1 MSSADKLKKHASTTV
16 VMDFLKETYLSSLE
30 ERVAL
35 RTLAERLGV
44 TPPAVSRMT
53 QRLAR
58 KGYVQRAGACGINLT
73 EAGLKVALRAIRKQ
87 RVYEAFLVQALG
99 YKWTDVFSAA
109 ASSCNHLDDELVE
122 RMFARAGKPERCPH
136 GDPIPTREG
145 KITYPAAQKLTEAK
159 EGSTGA
165 ISRVASHD
173 ADMLNYLES
182 LNLRPGAPIELV
194 GRAPFNGPLRVRV
207 QNGGFKDE
215 HVIGQQLAEHIW
227 METPSAS

>member
-1 MSSADKLKKHASTTV
+1 MSSAEKLKKHASTTV

-58 KGYVQRAGACGINLT
+58 KGYVRREGACGIDLT
-73 EAGLKVALRAIRKQ
+73 DAGLKIAMRAIRKQ
-87 RVYEAFLVQALG
+87 RVFEVFLVKSLG
-99 YKWTDVFSAA
+99 YKWTEVFPVA
-109 ASSCNHLDDELVE
+109 ASSCNHLDDEMVE
-122 RMFARAGKPERCPH
+122 RMFAQTGKPERCPH

-145 KITYPAAQKLTEAK
+145 KINYPAAQKLTAVK
-159 EGSTGA
+159 EGATGA
-165 ISRVASHD
+165 LGRVSSHD
-173 ADMLNYLES
+173 SDMLNYLDS
-182 LNLRPGAPIELV
+182 LGLRPGAAIELV
-194 GRAPFNGPLRVRV
+194 GRAPFNGPLRVRL
-207 QNGGFKDE
+207 QNGSFKDE

-227 METPSAS
+227 VE